1 MKIQRESENVYF
13 MKENQR
19 DSFLFPLEAAC
30 STHTFL
36 YLIKCHSAA
45 ILGAE
50 SVSVFCPEHSLVKVV
65 SKNQGSFAFPIL
77 CGEGGRHM
85 L

>member
-13 MKENQR
+13 MKQNQR

-30 STHTFL
+30 STHAFL
-36 YLIKCHSAA
+36 YLIKRYSAA

-50 SVSVFCPEHSLVKVV
+50 SVFVSCPEHS
-65 SKNQGSFAFPIL
+65 
-77 CGEGGRHM
+77 
-85 L
+85 